1 MTDEILIT
9 NYTCPKCEGKKKAP
23 DGSICGTCEGQGQL
37 PKIRSHD
44 NEVKVKDSAKF
55 VG

>member
-9 NYTCPKCEGKKKAP
+9 NYTCPKCEGKKKAAN
-23 DGSICGTCEGQGQL
+23 GSICGTCEGQGQL

>member
-1 MTDEILIT
+1 MTDTMLIT
-9 NYTCPKCEGKKKAP
+9 NYTCPKCEGKRKAA
-23 DGSICGTCEGQGQL
+23 DGSMCEVCDGAGQL

-44 NEVKVKDSAKF
+44 NEVKVKSDAKF